1 MSIIIIYLITE
12 IFVGRFKK
20 FMNYMRVFGYS
31 ISEINKVFMWIFI
44 PLTLFTTFLGVGFV
58 FLMIYSIIPNILV
71 YLQIVL
77 PLLINF
83 AYIPI
88 PIILSFSVFL
98 TAYIIIIIL
107 KFIKTKT

>member
-1 MSIIIIYLITE
+1 
-12 IFVGRFKK
+12 
-20 FMNYMRVFGYS
+20 
-31 ISEINKVFMWIFI
+31 
-44 PLTLFTTFLGVGFV
+44 
-58 FLMIYSIIPNILV
+58 MIYSIIPNILV